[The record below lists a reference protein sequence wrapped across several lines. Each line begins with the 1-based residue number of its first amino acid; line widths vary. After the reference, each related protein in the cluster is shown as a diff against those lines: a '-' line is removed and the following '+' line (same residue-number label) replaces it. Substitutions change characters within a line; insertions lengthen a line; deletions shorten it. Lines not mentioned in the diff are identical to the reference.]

1 MIDSLPLTSLSLV
14 AIVFAIPLS
23 YLLIRLIKESELYS
37 WQDDVEESFLKK
49 WTGKPEDELYTW
61 LRVRLEY
68 SKMIDHGREL
78 RFIERKIKQ
87 LDPKLHCSDV
97 YVDCDGSLVDHKS
110 GKEILSW
117 Q

>member
-1 MIDSLPLTSLSLV
+1 MIDSLPFASLSLIAV
-14 AIVFAIPLS
+14 VFAIPLS

-37 WQDDVEESFLKK
+37 WKDDIELSFLKK
-49 WTGKPEDELYTW
+49 WSGKPEDELYIW
-61 LRVRLEY
+61 LRVRMEY
-68 SKMIDHGREL
+68 FKAGDQRREL

-87 LDPKLHCSDV
+87 LDPVSHCSDV
-97 YVDCDGSLVDHKS
+97 YVDCDGSLVDTKS